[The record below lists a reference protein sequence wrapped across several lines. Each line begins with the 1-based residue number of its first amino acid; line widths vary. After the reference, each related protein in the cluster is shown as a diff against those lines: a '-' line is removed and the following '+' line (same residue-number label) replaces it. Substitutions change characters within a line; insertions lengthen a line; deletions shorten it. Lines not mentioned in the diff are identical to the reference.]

1 MGIYNAPQGAL
12 LMFLDGAGTNN
23 PQIAGSID
31 IFKRVILNEILIQP
45 SASLTIN
52 GYLKDKLV
60 QHQYTNVTTPA
71 TSSLTTQ
78 AQWNVTGSYMC
89 ISGDINHHVVLG
101 APESMLGRAFNVFKS
116 ETASTKELS
125 IYSVAGINEYNTW
138 KSTSPYA
145 AIEVIWH
152 QVSSKWI
159 IKSSMGTWTGS

>member
-78 AQWNVTGSYMC
+78 AQWNATGSYLC
-89 ISGDINHHVVLG
+89 ISDDINHHVVLG
-101 APESMLGRAFNVFKS
+101 APESMLGRTFNVFKS
-116 ETASTKELS
+116 DLATTKELS
-125 IYSVAGINEYNTW
+125 IYSATGINEYNTW
-138 KSTSPYA
+138 KSTSSYA
-145 AIEVIWH
+145 AIELVWH
-152 QVSSKWI
+152 HLSNKWV